1 MFVAMP
7 LSGIGMPRLSIIL
20 RNRSRSS
27 AISIESMLVP
37 RISFWAFPHIYVR
50 SGYILGAVAIAP
62 LVDRRL
68 KRHHRPPQGVTI
80 PNANAARLAF
90 FTQKRYFIGKEDKK
104 MTTDV
109 LNKEIRALPSEY
121 ISQVEK
127 FVLYLK
133 LKMEFGKIERDMN
146 ETLNRKESFLDAL
159 KGWRQGCSPDD
170 DFSKDLEAG
179 RVVEYPDASKAN
191 IWG

>member
-1 MFVAMP
+1 MFSEK
-7 LSGIGMPRLSIIL
+7 LFG
-20 RNRSRSS
+20 
-27 AISIESMLVP
+27 
-37 RISFWAFPHIYVR
+37 AFPPNLIKR
-50 SGYILGAVAIAP
+50 SLTPENIRTKPPASLRPKGSLSPLKGTIATKATSCQVAGGLTQMQLG
-62 LVDRRL
+62 LL
-68 KRHHRPPQGVTI
+68 
-80 PNANAARLAF
+80 F
-90 FTQKRYFIGKEDKK
+90 FTQKDILLEKEDKI
-104 MTTDV
+104 MTTDI
-109 LNKEIRALPSEY
+109 LDKEIRALPSEY

-159 KGWRQGCSPDD
+159 KGWRQGCSSDD